1 MLIAVYIGIL
11 LVFAYSIYAQY
22 QVSATF
28 RRYSVGTN
36 HFGWTAAEIAEKI
49 LQKNGVYDVRIERV
63 AGNLTDHYDP
73 RNKTLRLSESV
84 YSSTSPAAIG
94 VAAHEA
100 GHAIQFANN
109 YVPVK
114 IRTAIVPVVQ
124 FGSYA
129 FYLFLILGLIFT
141 YPPLTTIG
149 IVCFAATTFF
159 QFVTLPVEFNAS
171 RRAMTAISDGGY
183 LTKEE
188 QGDAKKVLRAAAM
201 TYVAAFAASL
211 LQLLR
216 LILIFGN
223 NRRNDR

>member
-1 MLIAVYIGIL
+1 MLLYIVYIGIL
-11 LVFAYSIYAQY
+11 LVFIYSIYAQY

-28 RRYSVGTN
+28 RRYSTGTN
-36 HFGWTAAEIAEKI
+36 HFDYTAAEIAEKI

-73 RNKTLRLSESV
+73 RNNVLRLSDRV
-84 YSSTSPAAIG
+84 YASASPAAIG

-100 GHAIQFANN
+100 GHAIQYANN
-109 YVPVK
+109 YIPVK
-114 IRTAIVPVVQ
+114 IRTAILPAVQ
-124 FGSYA
+124 FGSYG
-129 FYLFLILGLIFT
+129 FYLFLILGLIFS
-141 YPPLTTIG
+141 YPPLTRIG
-149 IVCFAATTFF
+149 IVCFAATTLF

-171 RRAMTAISDGGY
+171 RRAMNAIAEGGY
-183 LTKEE
+183 LTQEE
-188 QGDAKKVLRAAAM
+188 QGAAKKVLKAAAM

-223 NRRNDR
+223 RRND

>member
-1 MLIAVYIGIL
+1 MLLDIVYIGIL
-11 LVFAYSIYAQY
+11 LVFIYSIYAQY

-28 RRYSVGTN
+28 RRYSTGTN
-36 HFGWTAAEIAEKI
+36 HFDYTAAEIAEKI

-73 RNKTLRLSESV
+73 RNNVLRLSDRV
-84 YSSTSPAAIG
+84 YASASPAAIG

-100 GHAIQFANN
+100 GHAIQYANN
-109 YVPVK
+109 YIPVK
-114 IRTAIVPVVQ
+114 IRTAILPAVQ
-124 FGSYA
+124 FGSYG
-129 FYLFLILGLIFT
+129 FLLFLILGLIFS
-141 YPPLTTIG
+141 YPPLTMIG
-149 IVCFAATTFF
+149 IVCFAATTLF

-171 RRAMTAISDGGY
+171 RRAMRAIAEGGY
-183 LTKEE
+183 LTQEE
-188 QGDAKKVLRAAAM
+188 QGAAKKVLKAAAM

-223 NRRNDR
+223 RRND

>member
-11 LVFAYSIYAQY
+11 LVFVYSIYAQY

-36 HFGWTAAEIAEKI
+36 HFDWTAAEIAEKI

-109 YVPVK
+109 YFPVK

-171 RRAMTAISDGGY
+171 CRAMTAIADGGY
-183 LTKEE
+183 LTKDE
-188 QGDAKKVLRAAAM
+188 QADAKKVLRAAAM

-223 NRRNDR
+223 NRRND